1 MTPRQAP
8 AIYMRPLEKSC
19 ETADAAGVEDMT

>member
-19 ETADAAGVEDMT
+19 KTPNAAGAEDVT